1 MSVKPQQAVRKE
13 TRKVALGTLILTAA
27 MLGVFALLGHFNLRV
42 ALGGLYGWLLA
53 VGNFFLLGLTVQRI
67 AETQDAASQEQV
79 NLAKLK
85 MRRSYMLRMLGGAAL
100 LVLGLTVLHL
110 NWIACFLPLTF
121 PQLVILAANLW
132 SKRGRVKDGGI
143 KE

>member
-1 MSVKPQQAVRKE
+1 MRE
-13 TRKVALGTLILTAA
+13 TRKVALGSLFLTAV
-27 MLGVFALLGHFNLRV
+27 MLGAFALLGHFDLRA
-42 ALGGLYGWLLA
+42 ALGGLYGCALA
-53 VGNFFLLGLTVQRI
+53 VGNFFLLGLTVRRI

-79 NLAKLK
+79 NLAKLR

-100 LVLGLTVLHL
+100 LVLGLTAFHF

-132 SKRGRVKDGGI
+132 SKRGRVRDGGI